1 MKRTKYI
8 QYIKLFVST
17 VLCISLLFGNSI
29 GVLAGTGTVSSETTS
44 PGSGGNGSYSE
55 GRTGGVGIAGPAIL
69 LQVRRVTVTSDNE
82 EIRKSQLATTVN
94 SHVVSCEGVYDGSS
108 VGDYQ
113 FAILSESSATASQ
126 LKVYRI
132 NGSSYTQVTG
142 VLSSFVM
149 SLFNNEFGTSS
160 FPDSKDSYYSVLN
173 ELDPSLGSEFM
184 AYENMV
190 SYTCPVLEWTVG
202 FCETHSGK
210 AEVYTPAMLTTDMSG
225 WSTGFTS
232 YSDFINHMYS
242 SKCTKDISKHVWC
255 RIWAGPHN
263 GHTTSKVW
271 AGATAWAS
279 TNIVPIGGSNYYARG
294 YWGPFNG
301 DSITL
306 SSSYSFSTTGAPDDC
321 LSDIETGANQ
331 SSVFEVYITADD
343 TTKARVKALADA
355 GSSKMFKVVITTSAD
370 IAYSKDPE
378 SESKGTFK
386 QLGIPPWHD
395 PTWSHFQSASKVS
408 VTNYGSNNSKSTV
421 TMNLTALDFYN
432 LLESTWWVNYA
443 YLVDGKVGATSL
455 RHTVKFKVTVTDD
468 VGTHTATPS
477 TFKSDSR
484 QESVDGNTAATNF
497 ANWMAPGA
505 THYDWEFHTTAS
517 PDAYAE
523 IVANCVGSKTGTID
537 GLAADWNVA
546 QGIPS
551 TENLSVAVGGQ
562 AFCIDLGGKVHGFG
576 KAITDGTLVSNN
588 ADGVKNSKNQNAA
601 ITRNITF
608 NVKITDIWGVDNTRC
623 SLKCDG
629 HTLFTKSQS
638 VSPSIPSDVSEGSG
652 AKPAVTWTCATCGAT
667 GQYTYTP
674 GTDAIPAQGT
684 QGKPGYVAPVPAT
697 KGSWSGGHSCSWTV
711 TFNCSNGTYGGA
723 NNGVVENKKSPNAN
737 GSKQYYTSGTGS
749 VSCGDK
755 TWTYNAYNGPGEVC
769 LGYTSGYGC
778 VHTDGNL
785 KNCAHHDEANYT
797 FHIVETV
804 DTYAYR
810 ELTTAK
816 IYGLE
821 KAQISGIDTS
831 IVDLNLASVNKSSS
845 NTNLTARIWRA
856 NGAYNGKNGRVWF
869 TQFVN
874 PYYANWAS
882 TSVVNATDNTT
893 SYWLGNCTINITAHA
908 NHVTAD
914 EGSPELVN
922 YLSKY
927 VNNNQ
932 GQTDKRWTESSTY
945 GTTSYQSQL
954 GDKLTTNQRLNEA
967 LQVVNAW
974 QAANKSGSYTV
985 NVISDV
991 VCVDVANVGSQNI
1004 LSESYAIDNGISLFN
1019 YGFKSN
1025 DETYYRNHACKWGSQ
1040 EAVIGAVMGN
1050 SLWDSYDNVENLY
1063 NAKTVVVGYCGVP
1076 GANPD
1081 AKYGALG
1088 SYYQGTD
1095 QAFIGALGISNMGGY
1110 TSNGE
1115 RWSLGALNA
1124 GTNDCYTKLVGT
1136 GTGSPGLT
1144 VVKTQTEGSATPQTF
1159 NGYYTTFTYPNTG
1172 SFTVKH
1178 YVNNA
1183 VSGTGVSVT
1192 NSGTANLTPYQNADG
1207 STISYKN
1214 AMVISNIPLKQS
1226 AENGKYTSPIKVQV
1240 TYTNMFEFQNSSTC
1254 NKCST
1259 GPTLGGRVTTYNTK
1273 YSNDYADGML
1283 NDVIIHDPVSVEYWQ
1298 IIGNGYGDYDGNGP
1312 AVDETNEDFRVLTR
1326 NMAETS
1332 KNNYVVIGN
1341 TFHVW
1346 VTDFGDFYDQLGSSN
1361 PITAS
1366 LKLGVGCSS
1375 AGANVNTGVINS
1387 NAKGYTDDMN
1397 TGRWVKER
1405 AILFEFPVGCYTTE
1419 GEYVA
1424 IPANTWINLGAL
1436 KCNTLTGK
1444 GSVSQAND
1452 GSYTNG
1458 TDGAFHAAPSALNAS
1473 GSPTWD
1479 EQFKYGLDYEFVML
1493 TSTYES
1499 TGAGVNYRT
1508 RAINEG
1514 SSLDCSQMVENN
1526 FNREGNY
1533 QADNCVYKRDTVE
1546 VVGRIGNLALED
1558 VGDFRFSNLFK
1569 KAEGNTWLIDGVIH
1583 RVDPNYPLKILTV
1596 GKDILGNIRTNGG
1609 SLQARSH
1616 ATLSVTNYIYGNVH
1630 NLGKAGYWD
1639 SLPLTAEKNNL
1650 TELNT
1655 EQMRLGYSAYFDI
1668 ETIGNYYGITK
1679 DEAGNCIDGVMSA
1692 SDENNNVQDNR
1703 VNAMTI
1709 TPHYYLYDYTNNKFY
1724 AIDLYSGSTG
1734 AYTKFYSSTDANNVV
1749 HTTDSSLYIDL
1760 PNEEGRRNVT
1770 ALEKAY
1776 TARIVE
1782 YMGTKRAAYLKSDY
1796 IGTAMKI
1803 VLDANDLD
1811 YIGSAYKYSDLTVS
1825 GYTNGSGNQ
1834 LGTEDMFSGSLS
1846 SEYNVMANDFIA
1858 QSQRWYFT
1866 LAVPSST
1873 IATYPG
1879 VDRTNQQDI
1888 IASYEKLKAE
1898 HPNAVIVAFA
1908 DVTVQGTVYALQY
1921 DARTVNG
1928 GDIAIPLYKETAKPN
1943 NWQAGWCNNI
1953 VLAGDTLKVYDAL
1966 GSHVDTISQE
1976 WAPLIVYDAYNTSSN
1991 DLDTY
1996 GTH

>member
-1 MKRTKYI
+1 MKRTKYKK
-8 QYIKLFVST
+8 YIKLFIST
-17 VLCISLLFGNSI
+17 VLCISMLFGNSI
-29 GVLAGTGTVSSETTS
+29 GVFATGTISTPTSSPGTGGT
-44 PGSGGNGSYSE
+44 GNYTD
-55 GRTGGVGIAGPAIL
+55 GRAGGVGIAGPAII
-69 LQVRRVTVTSDNE
+69 LQVRHVTVTSDDE
-82 EIRKSQLATTVN
+82 ETRKSQLAAMAN
-94 SHVVSCEGVYDGSS
+94 SHVISGEGVYDGSS
-108 VGDYQ
+108 IGDYQ
-113 FAILSESSATASQ
+113 FAILSSSHATSSE
-126 LKVYRI
+126 LEVYRI
-132 NGSSYTQVTG
+132 NGSSYTQDTG

-149 SLFNNEFGTSS
+149 SLFNNTFGTSS
-160 FPDSKDSYYSVLN
+160 FPDTEDSYYSVLN
-173 ELDPSLGSEFM
+173 ALDPSLASEFM
-184 AYENMV
+184 AYKNML
-190 SYTCPVLEWTVG
+190 SYTCPILEWTVG
-202 FCETHSGK
+202 FCETHGGQ
-210 AEVYTPAMLTTDMSG
+210 AEVYTPAVLTTDMSS
-225 WSTGFTS
+225 WYTGFAS
-232 YSDFINHMYS
+232 YSDFVNHMYS
-242 SKCTKDISKHVWC
+242 SQCTKDISTHVWC
-255 RIWAGPHN
+255 RVWAGPHN
-263 GHTTSKVW
+263 GHTRANVW
-271 AGATAWAS
+271 AGANAWAG
-279 TNIVPIGGSNYYARG
+279 TNYAPIDGLNYYARG

-301 DSITL
+301 DGITL
-306 SSSYSFSTTGAPDDC
+306 SSSYSFSTTGVPDDC
-321 LSDIETGANQ
+321 ISNIETGANQ
-331 SSVFEVYITADD
+331 ASGFEVYITADD
-343 TTKARVKALADA
+343 TTKARVKAMADA
-355 GSSKMFKVVITTSAD
+355 GSSKVFKVVITTSLGAS
-370 IAYSKDPE
+370 YSQDPE

-386 QLGIPPWHD
+386 QLGISPWHD
-395 PTWSHFQSASKVS
+395 PTWSHFQSASRVI
-408 VTNYGSNNSKSTV
+408 VTNYGSNNSGSTV
-421 TMNLTALDFYN
+421 TMTLTALDFYN
-432 LLESTWWVNYA
+432 LLEGTWWVNYA

-468 VGTHTATPS
+468 TGEHTATPS
-477 TFKSDSR
+477 TFKADSR
-484 QESVDGNTAATNF
+484 QEAVDGNTAATNF

-505 THYDWEFHTTAS
+505 THYDWEFHTTSS

-523 IVANCVGSKTGTID
+523 IVANCVGSKTGTVD

-576 KAITDGTLVSNN
+576 NAIANSAYVSNN
-588 ADGVKNSKNQNAA
+588 ADGVKNDAYGNAA
-601 ITRNITF
+601 ITRNITI
-608 NVKITDIWGVDNTRC
+608 NVLLTDIWGETNPRC
-623 SLKCDG
+623 SLSCSG

-638 VSPSIPSDVSEGSG
+638 VSPSLPSDVSEGSG
-652 AKPAVTWTCATCGAT
+652 TKSPVTWTCATCGAT

-674 GTDAIPAQGT
+674 GTDAVPASGT
-684 QGKPGYVAPVPAT
+684 PGEPGYTAPVAAT
-697 KGSWSGGHSCSWTV
+697 KGSWSGGHACSWSV
-711 TFNCSNGTYGGA
+711 TFDCSSGTYGGS
-723 NNGVVENKKSPNAN
+723 NGGVTENKQSPSAN
-737 GSKQYYTSGTGS
+737 GSKQYWTSGTGS
-749 VSCGDK
+749 VTCGTK
-755 TWTYNAYNGPGEVC
+755 TWTYNSYSGPGELC
-769 LGYTSGYGC
+769 LGYTTGYGC
-778 VHTDGNL
+778 SHSNETNCVHHGT
-785 KNCAHHDEANYT
+785 ATYT

-821 KAQISGIDTS
+821 KAQISEIDTS
-831 IVDLNLASVNKSSS
+831 VVNLNLASVNKSSS
-845 NTNLTARIWRA
+845 NTNLTARVWRA
-856 NGAYNGKNGRVWF
+856 NGEYNGKNGRVWF

-874 PYYANWAS
+874 PGFSNWTS
-882 TSVVNATDNTT
+882 TSVTNTDGTS
-893 SYWLGNCTINITAHA
+893 SYWLGDCIVTLTACA
-908 NHVTAD
+908 NTKIANYGND
-914 EGSPELVN
+914 GLVN
-922 YLSKY
+922 ALASS

-932 GQTDKRWTESSTY
+932 GQIDKHWTVSSTY
-945 GTTSYQSQL
+945 GSTTYQSQL
-954 GDKLTTNQRLNEA
+954 GDTLTADQRLAEA
-967 LQVVNAW
+967 CQIANAW
-974 QAANKSGSYTV
+974 QAANKSSAYTV
-985 NVISDV
+985 NIISDA

-1004 LSESYAIDNGISLFN
+1004 LSESYAVDNGISLFN
-1019 YGFKSN
+1019 YGFRSN
-1025 DETYYRNHACKWGSQ
+1025 GETYYRNHACKWGSQ

-1050 SLWDSYDNVENLY
+1050 SLWDSYDSVENLY
-1063 NAKTVVVGYCGVP
+1063 NAKTVIVGYCGVP
-1076 GANPD
+1076 GSDPD
-1081 AKYGALG
+1081 AKYGTLG

-1095 QAFIGALGISNMGGY
+1095 QAFIGALGVSNMGGY
-1110 TSNGE
+1110 VSNGE
-1115 RWSLGALNA
+1115 RWSLGALNT

-1136 GTGSPGLT
+1136 GTGLPGIT
-1144 VVKTQTEGSATPQTF
+1144 VAKTQTEGSATSQTF
-1159 NGYYTTFTYPNTG
+1159 SGYYTTFTYPNTG
-1172 SFTVKH
+1172 NFTVKH
-1178 YVNNA
+1178 YVNNS

-1192 NSGTANLTPYQNADG
+1192 NSGTANLTSYQNADG

-1259 GPTLGGRVTTYNTK
+1259 GPTLGGRATTYNAK
-1273 YSNDYADGML
+1273 YSNEYADGML
-1283 NDVIIHDPVSVEYWQ
+1283 NDIIIHDPVSVEYWQ
-1298 IIGNGYGDYDGNGP
+1298 IIGNGYGDYDGAGP

-1326 NMAETS
+1326 NTAETS
-1332 KNNYVVIGN
+1332 KDNYVVIGN

-1346 VTDFGDFYDQLGSSN
+1346 VTDFGDFYDPLGSSN

-1375 AGANVNTGVINS
+1375 AGANVNTGVVNS

-1405 AILFEFPVGCYTTE
+1405 AILFEFPVGCYKAN

-1436 KCNTLTGK
+1436 QCNTLTGK
-1444 GSVSQAND
+1444 GSASQASD

-1458 TDGAFHAAPSALNAS
+1458 TEGAFHAAPSALNS
-1473 GSPTWD
+1473 SNSPTWD

-1499 TGAGVNYRT
+1499 TGAGISYRT

-1526 FNREGNY
+1526 FNREGNC
-1533 QADNCVYKRDTVE
+1533 QADSCVYKRDTVE
-1546 VVGRIGNLALED
+1546 AVGRIGNLALED

-1569 KAEGNTWLIDGVIH
+1569 KAEENTWLIDGVIH
-1583 RVDPNYPLKILTV
+1583 RVDSNYPVKILTV
-1596 GKDILGNIRTNGG
+1596 DKDILGDVRTNGG
-1609 SLQARSH
+1609 NLQTRSH
-1616 ATLSVTNYIYGNVH
+1616 ATLSVTNYVYGNVH

-1639 SLPLTAEKNNL
+1639 SLPLTAAKNNL

-1679 DEAGNCIDGVMSA
+1679 DESGNCIDGVMSA
-1692 SDENNNVQDNR
+1692 SDENNSVQDNR
-1703 VNAMTI
+1703 VNVMTI

-1734 AYTKFYSSTDANNVV
+1734 AYTKFYSSTDASNVV

-1770 ALEKAY
+1770 ALEKIY

-1782 YMGTKRAAYLKSDY
+1782 YMGTERAAYLKSDY

-1811 YIGSAYKYSDLTVS
+1811 YIGSAYKYSDLTVN

-1846 SEYNVMANDFIA
+1846 SENNVMANDFIA

-1873 IATYPG
+1873 IPTYPG

-1908 DVTVQGTVYALQY
+1908 DIMVQGTIYALQY
-1921 DARTVNG
+1921 DARMVNG
-1928 GDIAIPLYKETAKPN
+1928 DDVVISLYKDTAKPN
-1943 NWQAGWCNNI
+1943 NWQAGWHNNI
-1953 VLAGDTLKVYDAL
+1953 VLTGDTLKVYNAS

>member
-1 MKRTKYI
+1 M
-8 QYIKLFVST
+8 
-17 VLCISLLFGNSI
+17 LFGNSI
-29 GVLAGTGTVSSETTS
+29 SVFATDVGAISSETNS
-44 PGSGGNGSYSE
+44 PGTGGSSNYTSGHA
-55 GRTGGVGIAGPAIL
+55 GGVGVAGPAIL
-69 LQVRRVTVTSDNE
+69 LQVKHVTVTSDTKE
-82 EIRKSQLATTVN
+82 VRESQLAAAAN
-94 SHVVSCEGVYDGSS
+94 SHVINHEGVYDGSS
-108 VGDYQ
+108 IGDYQ
-113 FAILSESSATASQ
+113 FALLSSSQASQ
-126 LKVYRI
+126 TPVYRI
-132 NGSSYTQVTG
+132 SGSSYTQETG
-142 VLSSFVM
+142 LLADFVM
-149 SLFNNEFGTSS
+149 SLFNNKFGTSD
-160 FPDSKDSYYSVLN
+160 FPNSADTLYSVLN
-173 ELDPSLGSEFM
+173 ALDPALGSEFM
-184 AYENMV
+184 TYINGG
-190 SYTCPVLEWTVG
+190 YTCPVLEWTVG
-202 FCETHSGK
+202 FCETHNGS
-210 AEVYTPAMLTTDMSG
+210 AEIYTPAILTTDMSG
-225 WSTGFTS
+225 WSTGFAS
-232 YSDFINHMYS
+232 YGDFVNHMYS
-242 SKCTKDISKHVWC
+242 SKCTKDISTHVWC
-255 RIWAGPHN
+255 RVWAGPHN
-263 GHTTSKVW
+263 GHTTSKLW
-271 AGATAWAS
+271 AGANAWAS
-279 TNIVPIGGSNYYARG
+279 TNFIPIGSSNYYARG

-301 DSITL
+301 MNTPPPQ
-306 SSSYSFSTTGAPDDC
+306 SSSYSFSTTGAPDD
-321 LSDIETGANQ
+321 LISNIETGAKQ
-331 SSVFEVYITADD
+331 PSLFEVYITADEN
-343 TTKARVKALADA
+343 TKDRVKALADA
-355 GSSKMFKVVITTSAD
+355 GSSKKFNVVITTSSGSS
-370 IAYSKDPE
+370 YTEDPT
-378 SESKGTFK
+378 SESKGTFV

-395 PTWSHFQSASKVS
+395 PTGSHFQR
-408 VTNYGSNNSKSTV
+408 GSTIAPTGSGVNNSGVTV

-432 LLESTWWVNYA
+432 LLEGTWWICYGFM
-443 YLVDGKVGATSL
+443 VDGKVGATSL

-468 VGTHTATPS
+468 TGTHTATPS
-477 TFKSDSR
+477 TFKADGR
-484 QESVDGNTAATNF
+484 QKAVDNNTAATNF

-505 THYDWEFHTTAS
+505 THYDWEFHTTSS

-523 IVANCVGSKTGTID
+523 IVANCVGSKTGTVD

-562 AFCIDLGGKVHGFG
+562 AFCVDLGGKVHGFG
-576 KAITDGTLVSNN
+576 KAITDGTLVANN

-601 ITRNITF
+601 ITRNITL
-608 NVKITDIWGVDNTRC
+608 NVKVTDIWGVDNTRC
-623 SLKCDG
+623 SLTCPGHSWSSSTSVTASATGAGSTDSKTCPWCGTTITVSGTTTQAQYDG
-629 HTLFTKSQS
+629 KGNEISPAVDNTVSSTHTCTVGLSFDCSTGTW
-638 VSPSIPSDVSEGSG
+638 VSSGDTGGLGSCTAVLTNNQNYQGSG
-652 AKPAVTWTCATCGAT
+652 EAK
-667 GQYTYTP
+667 
-674 GTDAIPAQGT
+674 
-684 QGKPGYVAPVPAT
+684 
-697 KGSWSGGHSCSWTV
+697 
-711 TFNCSNGTYGGA
+711 
-723 NNGVVENKKSPNAN
+723 NKN
-737 GSKQYYTSGTGS
+737 GSVVVSGS
-749 VSCGDK
+749 VS
-755 TWTYNAYNGPGEVC
+755 NGLLC
-769 LGYTSGYGC
+769 QGYTSGYGC
-778 VHTDGNL
+778 VHTDGGL

-821 KAQISGIDTS
+821 KAQISDIDTS

-856 NGAYNGKNGRVWF
+856 NGDYNGKNGRVWF

-893 SYWLGNCTINITAHA
+893 SYWLGDCTINITAHA
-908 NHVTAD
+908 NHAIAD

-932 GQTDKRWTESSTY
+932 GQIDKRWTESGTY
-945 GTTSYQSQL
+945 GTTAYQSQL
-954 GDKLTTNQRLNEA
+954 GDKLTTDQRLNEA

-985 NVISDV
+985 NIISDA

-1004 LSESYAIDNGISLFN
+1004 LSESYAIDNGIPLFN

-1025 DETYYRNHACKWGSQ
+1025 GETYYRNHACKWGSQ

-1050 SLWDSYDNVENLY
+1050 SLWDSYDSVENLY
-1063 NAKTVVVGYCGVP
+1063 NAKTVIVGYCGVP
-1076 GANPD
+1076 GSNPD
-1081 AKYGALG
+1081 SKYGALG
-1088 SYYQGTD
+1088 SYYTNTD
-1095 QAFIGALGISNMGGY
+1095 QSFIGALGVSNMNGY
-1110 TSNGE
+1110 RSNGE
-1115 RWSLGALNA
+1115 VWSLGSLSTGSN
-1124 GTNDCYTKLVGT
+1124 GCYTNLIGT
-1136 GTGSPGLT
+1136 GTGSPGIT
-1144 VVKTQTEGSATPQTF
+1144 VVKTQTEGSASSQTF
-1159 NGYYTTFTYPNTG
+1159 KGYYTTFTYPNTG

-1178 YVNNA
+1178 YVNN
-1183 VSGTGVSVT
+1183 VESGTGVSVT
-1192 NSGTANLTPYQNADG
+1192 NSGTENLKAYTNADG
-1207 STISYKN
+1207 STINYKN

-1226 AENGKYTSPIKVQV
+1226 AENGTYESPVKVNV
-1240 TYTNMFEFQNSSTC
+1240 TYTKMFEFQNNSTC
-1254 NKCST
+1254 SKCST
-1259 GPTLGGRVTTYNTK
+1259 GPTLGGRNLVYKAK
-1273 YSNDYADGML
+1273 YSNPYADGML
-1283 NDVIIHDPVSVEYWQ
+1283 NDVVIHDPVSVEYWQ
-1298 IIGNGYGDYDGNGP
+1298 VIGNGYGDYDENGP
-1312 AVDETNEDFRVLTR
+1312 AIDETNEDFRVLTR
-1326 NMAETS
+1326 NTAEVN

-1346 VTDFGDFYDQLGSSN
+1346 VTDFGDFYDSLGSSN
-1361 PITAS
+1361 PVTAS
-1366 LKLGVGCSS
+1366 DKLGVGCSS
-1375 AGANVNTGVINS
+1375 AGANVNSGVINTA
-1387 NAKGYTDDMN
+1387 AKGYTDDMN

-1405 AILFEFPVGCYTTE
+1405 AILFEFPVGCYASDGT
-1419 GEYVA
+1419 YVA
-1424 IPANTWINLGAL
+1424 VPANTWINLGAL
-1436 KCNTLTGK
+1436 QCNTLTGK
-1444 GSVSQAND
+1444 GAVSAATD

-1458 TDGAFHAAPSALNAS
+1458 SEGAFHAAPTSLNAAS
-1473 GSPTWD
+1473 SPTWD
-1479 EQFKYGLDYEFVML
+1479 EQFKYGLDYEFIML

-1499 TGAGVNYRT
+1499 TGAGINYRT

-1514 SSLDCSQMVENN
+1514 SSIDCSQMTENN
-1526 FNREGNY
+1526 FHREGNY
-1533 QADNCVYKRDTVE
+1533 QADSCAYKRDTVE
-1546 VVGRIGNLALED
+1546 AVGRIGNLALED

-1569 KAEGNTWLIDGVIH
+1569 KAEENTWLIDGVIH
-1583 RVDPNYPLKILTV
+1583 RVDSNYPVKILTV
-1596 GKDILGNIRTNGG
+1596 DKDILGNVRTNGG
-1609 SLQARSH
+1609 NLQTRSH
-1616 ATLSVTNYIYGNVH
+1616 ATLSVTNYVYGNVH

-1639 SLPLTAEKNNL
+1639 SLPLTAAKNNL

-1679 DEAGNCIDGVMSA
+1679 DESGNCIDGVMSA

-1703 VNAMTI
+1703 VNVMTI

-1734 AYTKFYSSTDANNVV
+1734 AYTKFYSSTDASNVV

-1770 ALEKAY
+1770 ALEKTY

-1782 YMGTKRAAYLKSDY
+1782 YMGTERAAYLKSDY

-1811 YIGSAYKYSDLTVS
+1811 YIGSAYKYSDLTVN

-1846 SEYNVMANDFIA
+1846 SENNVMANDFIA

-1873 IATYPG
+1873 IPTYPG

-1908 DVTVQGTVYALQY
+1908 DIMVQGTVYALQY

-1928 GDIAIPLYKETAKPN
+1928 DDVAISLYKDTAKPN
-1943 NWQAGWCNNI
+1943 NWQAGWHNNI
-1953 VLAGDTLKVYDAL
+1953 VLTGDTLKVYNAS

>member
-1 MKRTKYI
+1 MKRTKYKK
-8 QYIKLFVST
+8 YIKLFIST
-17 VLCISLLFGNSI
+17 VLCISMLFGNSI
-29 GVLAGTGTVSSETTS
+29 GVFATGTISTPTSSPGTG
-44 PGSGGNGSYSE
+44 GSGNYTDGVA
-55 GRTGGVGIAGPAIL
+55 GGIGIAGPAII
-69 LQVRRVTVTSDNE
+69 LQVRHVTVTSDNE
-82 EIRKSQLATTVN
+82 EARKSQLTATAN
-94 SHVVSCEGVYDGSS
+94 SHVISGEGVYDGSS
-108 VGDYQ
+108 IGDYQ
-113 FAILSESSATASQ
+113 FAILSDSHVTSSE
-126 LKVYRI
+126 LEVYRI
-132 NGSSYTQVTG
+132 NGSSYTQDTG

-149 SLFNNEFGTSS
+149 SLFNDTFGTSS
-160 FPDSKDSYYSVLN
+160 FPDSNESYYSVLDA
-173 ELDPSLGSEFM
+173 LDPSLASEFM
-184 AYENMV
+184 AYKNML
-190 SYTCPVLEWTVG
+190 SYTCPILEWTVG
-202 FCETHSGK
+202 FCETHGGQ
-210 AEVYTPAMLTTDMSG
+210 AEVYTPAVLTTDMSN
-225 WSTGFTS
+225 WYTGFAS
-232 YSDFINHMYS
+232 YSDFVNHMYS
-242 SKCTKDISKHVWC
+242 SQCTKDISTHVWC

-263 GHTTSKVW
+263 GHTRAYVW
-271 AGATAWAS
+271 AGANAWAG
-279 TNIVPIGGSNYYARG
+279 TNYAPIDGLNYYARG

-301 DSITL
+301 DDIPL

-321 LSDIETGANQ
+321 ISNIETGANQ
-331 SSVFEVYITADD
+331 VSGFEVYITADD
-343 TTKARVKALADA
+343 TTKARVKAMADA
-355 GSSKMFKVVITTSAD
+355 GSSKTFKVVITTSSGAS
-370 IAYSKDPE
+370 YSQDPE

-395 PTWSHFQSASKVS
+395 PTWSHFQSASRVI
-408 VTNYGSNNSKSTV
+408 VTDYGSNNSGSTV
-421 TMNLTALDFYN
+421 TMTLTALDFYN
-432 LLESTWWVNYA
+432 LLEGTWWVNYV

-468 VGTHTATPS
+468 AGEHTATPS
-477 TFKSDSR
+477 TYKADSR
-484 QESVDGNTAATNF
+484 QEAVDGNTAATNF

-505 THYDWEFHTTAS
+505 THYDWEFHTTSS

-523 IVANCVGSKTGTID
+523 IVANCVGSKTGTVD
-537 GLAADWNVA
+537 GLAADWNVE

-576 KAITDGTLVSNN
+576 NAIANSAYVSNN
-588 ADGVKNSKNQNAA
+588 ADGVKNSQYGNAA

-623 SLKCDG
+623 TLTCPG
-629 HTLFTKSQS
+629 HSWSSSTS
-638 VSPSIPSDVSEGSG
+638 VTASATGAGSSDSKTCPWCGTTITVSGTTTPATYDDKGHELSPAVDNTVSSTHTCTVGLSFDCSTGTWVSSGDTGGLGTCTAVLTNNQNYQGSG
-652 AKPAVTWTCATCGAT
+652 EAKN
-667 GQYTYTP
+667 
-674 GTDAIPAQGT
+674 
-684 QGKPGYVAPVPAT
+684 KL
-697 KGSWSGGHSCSWTV
+697 GS
-711 TFNCSNGTYGGA
+711 
-723 NNGVVENKKSPNAN
+723 VVV
-737 GSKQYYTSGTGS
+737 TGS
-749 VSCGDK
+749 VS
-755 TWTYNAYNGPGEVC
+755 NGLLCE
-769 LGYTSGYGC
+769 GYTSGYGC
-778 VHTDGNL
+778 VHSDGNL

-821 KAQISGIDTS
+821 KAQISEIDTS
-831 IVDLNLASVNKSSS
+831 VVNLNLASVNKSSS
-845 NTNLTARIWRA
+845 NTNLTARVWRA
-856 NGAYNGKNGRVWF
+856 NGSYNGSNGRVWF
-869 TQFVN
+869 TQFAN
-874 PYYANWAS
+874 PYYTAWTS
-882 TSVVNATDNTT
+882 TSVINSTDNTT
-893 SYWLGNCTINITAHA
+893 SYWLGNCTINIKAYA
-908 NHVTAD
+908 NNVIAD
-914 EGSPELVN
+914 DANPEAVDFLT
-922 YLSKY
+922 KY
-927 VNNNQ
+927 VNSDQ
-932 GQTDKRWTESSTY
+932 GKTDKRWTEDTTH
-945 GTTSYQSQL
+945 GTTTYQAQL
-954 GDKLTTNQRLNEA
+954 GDKLTALQRLNEA

-974 QAANKSGSYTV
+974 QAANKSSAYTV
-985 NVISDV
+985 NIISDA

-1019 YGFKSN
+1019 YGFRSN
-1025 DETYYRNHACKWGSQ
+1025 GETYYRNHACKWGSQ

-1050 SLWDSYDNVENLY
+1050 SLWDSYDSVENLY
-1063 NAKTVVVGYCGVP
+1063 NAKTVIVGYCGVP
-1076 GANPD
+1076 GSDPD

-1088 SYYQGTD
+1088 SYYHGTD
-1095 QAFIGALGISNMGGY
+1095 QAFIGALGVSNMGGY
-1110 TSNGE
+1110 VSNGE
-1115 RWSLGALNA
+1115 RWSLGALNT

-1136 GTGSPGLT
+1136 GIGSPGVT
-1144 VVKTQTEGSATPQTF
+1144 VVKTQTEGSATSQAF
-1159 NGYYTTFTYPNTG
+1159 SGYYTTFTYPNTG
-1172 SFTVKH
+1172 NFTVKH
-1178 YVNNA
+1178 YVNNS

-1192 NSGTANLTPYQNADG
+1192 NSGTANLTSYQNADG

-1259 GPTLGGRVTTYNTK
+1259 GPTLGGRATTYNAK
-1273 YSNDYADGML
+1273 YSNEYADGML
-1283 NDVIIHDPVSVEYWQ
+1283 NDIIIHDPVSVEYWQ
-1298 IIGNGYGDYDGNGP
+1298 IIGNGYGDYDGAGP

-1326 NMAETS
+1326 NTAETS
-1332 KNNYVVIGN
+1332 KDNYVVIGN

-1346 VTDFGDFYDQLGSSN
+1346 VTDLGDFYDPLGSSN

-1375 AGANVNTGVINS
+1375 AGANVNTGVVNS

-1405 AILFEFPVGCYTTE
+1405 AILFEFPVGCYKAN

-1436 KCNTLTGK
+1436 QCNTLTGK
-1444 GSVSQAND
+1444 GSVSQASD

-1458 TDGAFHAAPSALNAS
+1458 TEGAFHAAPSALNS
-1473 GSPTWD
+1473 SNSPTWD

-1499 TGAGVNYRT
+1499 AGAGISYRT

-1533 QADNCVYKRDTVE
+1533 QADSCVYKRDAVE
-1546 VVGRIGNLALED
+1546 AVGRIGNLALED

-1569 KAEGNTWLIDGVIH
+1569 KAEENTWLIDGVIH
-1583 RVDPNYPLKILTV
+1583 RVDSNYPVKILTV
-1596 GKDILGNIRTNGG
+1596 DKDILGNVRTNGG
-1609 SLQARSH
+1609 NLQTRSH
-1616 ATLSVTNYIYGNVH
+1616 ATLSVTNYVYGNVH

-1639 SLPLTAEKNNL
+1639 SLPLTAAKNDL

-1679 DEAGNCIDGVMSA
+1679 DESGNCIDGVMSA

-1703 VNAMTI
+1703 VNVMAI

-1734 AYTKFYSSTDANNVV
+1734 AYTKFYSSTDASNVV

-1770 ALEKAY
+1770 ALEKTY

-1782 YMGTKRAAYLKSDY
+1782 YMGTERAAYLKSDY

-1811 YIGSAYKYSDLTVS
+1811 YIGSAYKYSDLTVN

-1846 SEYNVMANDFIA
+1846 SENNVMANDFIA

-1873 IATYPG
+1873 IPTYPG

-1908 DVTVQGTVYALQY
+1908 DIMVQGTVYALQY
-1921 DARTVNG
+1921 DARTVNS
-1928 GDIAIPLYKETAKPN
+1928 GDVVISLYKNTAKPN
-1943 NWQAGWCNNI
+1943 NWQAGWYNNI
-1953 VLAGDTLKVYDAL
+1953 VLAGDTLKVYNAS